1 MLILLLI
8 FKDLIIEILPYNINN
23 ITWIFQYIMLILFLR
38 ITQKIKIKYTKDFLI
53 EQKKNQ
59 KKIEDENK
67 LQDQSYDTQR
77 LLKEKGLSSVS
88 EIDFSEGVLTRVDI
102 VSDYTTDED
111 YSIILDN
118 YKSVYLSYIE
128 SVEEI
133 E

>member
-1 MLILLLI
+1 MIDY
-8 FKDLIIEILPYNINN
+8 KNN
-23 ITWIFQYIMLILFLR
+23 KKYIGK
-38 ITQKIKIKYTKDFLI
+38 KIKIKYTKDFLI

-67 LQDQSYDTQR
+67 LQDQSCDTQR

-88 EIDFSEGVLTRVDI
+88 EIDFSEGILTRVDI

>member
-1 MLILLLI
+1 MIDYKTI
-8 FKDLIIEILPYNINN
+8 KK
-23 ITWIFQYIMLILFLR
+23 YIGK
-38 ITQKIKIKYTKDFLI
+38 KIKIKYTKDFLI

-67 LQDQSYDTQR
+67 LQDQGYDTQR

-88 EIDFSEGVLTRVDI
+88 EIDFSEGILTRVDI

>member
-1 MLILLLI
+1 MIDYKTI
-8 FKDLIIEILPYNINN
+8 KK
-23 ITWIFQYIMLILFLR
+23 YIGK
-38 ITQKIKIKYTKDFLI
+38 KIKIKYTKDFLI

-67 LQDQSYDTQR
+67 LQDQSCDTQR

-88 EIDFSEGVLTRVDI
+88 EIDFSEGILTRVDI

-111 YSIILDN
+111 YFIILDN
-118 YKSVYLSYIE
+118 YKSVYLSYIK

>member
-1 MLILLLI
+1 MIDYKTI
-8 FKDLIIEILPYNINN
+8 KK
-23 ITWIFQYIMLILFLR
+23 YIGK
-38 ITQKIKIKYTKDFLI
+38 KIKIKYTKNFLI

-88 EIDFSEGVLTRVDI
+88 EIDFSEGILTRVDI

>member
-1 MLILLLI
+1 MIDY
-8 FKDLIIEILPYNINN
+8 KNN
-23 ITWIFQYIMLILFLR
+23 KKYIGK
-38 ITQKIKIKYTKDFLI
+38 KIKIKYTKDFLI

-88 EIDFSEGVLTRVDI
+88 EIDFSEGILTRVDT

>member
-1 MLILLLI
+1 MIDYKTI
-8 FKDLIIEILPYNINN
+8 KK
-23 ITWIFQYIMLILFLR
+23 YIGE
-38 ITQKIKIKYTKDFLI
+38 KIKIKYTKDFLI
-53 EQKKNQ
+53 EQKK
-59 KKIEDENK
+59 IEYENK

-88 EIDFSEGVLTRVDI
+88 EIDFSEGILTRVDI

>member
-1 MLILLLI
+1 MIDCKTI
-8 FKDLIIEILPYNINN
+8 KK
-23 ITWIFQYIMLILFLR
+23 YIGK
-38 ITQKIKIKYTKDFLI
+38 KIKIKYTKDFLI

-88 EIDFSEGVLTRVDI
+88 EIDFSEGILTRVDI

>member
-1 MLILLLI
+1 MIDYKTI
-8 FKDLIIEILPYNINN
+8 KK
-23 ITWIFQYIMLILFLR
+23 YIGK
-38 ITQKIKIKYTKDFLI
+38 KIKIKYTKDFLI
-53 EQKKNQ
+53 EQ

-88 EIDFSEGVLTRVDI
+88 EIDFSERILTRVDI
-102 VSDYTTDED
+102 VTDED

-118 YKSVYLSYIE
+118 CKSVYLSYIE

>member
-1 MLILLLI
+1 MIDY
-8 FKDLIIEILPYNINN
+8 KKNKKK
-23 ITWIFQYIMLILFLR
+23 YIGK
-38 ITQKIKIKYTKDFLI
+38 KIKIKYTKDFLI

-88 EIDFSEGVLTRVDI
+88 EIDFSEGILTRVDI

>member
-1 MLILLLI
+1 MIDYKTI
-8 FKDLIIEILPYNINN
+8 KK
-23 ITWIFQYIMLILFLR
+23 YIGK
-38 ITQKIKIKYTKDFLI
+38 KIKIKYTKDFLI

-67 LQDQSYDTQR
+67 LQDQSCDTQR

-88 EIDFSEGVLTRVDI
+88 EIDFSEGILTRVDI
-102 VSDYTTDED
+102 VSDYTTYED

>member
-1 MLILLLI
+1 MIDY
-8 FKDLIIEILPYNINN
+8 KNN
-23 ITWIFQYIMLILFLR
+23 KKYIGK
-38 ITQKIKIKYTKDFLI
+38 KIKIKYTKDFLI

-88 EIDFSEGVLTRVDI
+88 EIDFSEEILTRVDI

>member
-1 MLILLLI
+1 MIDYKTI
-8 FKDLIIEILPYNINN
+8 KK
-23 ITWIFQYIMLILFLR
+23 YIGE
-38 ITQKIKIKYTKDFLI
+38 KIKIKYTKDFLI
-53 EQKKNQ
+53 EQKK
-59 KKIEDENK
+59 IEYEKK

-88 EIDFSEGVLTRVDI
+88 EIDFSEGILTRVDI

-118 YKSVYLSYIE
+118 CKSVYLSYIE

>member
-1 MLILLLI
+1 MWYS
-8 FKDLIIEILPYNINN
+8 KII
-23 ITWIFQYIMLILFLR
+23 
-38 ITQKIKIKYTKDFLI
+38 
-53 EQKKNQ
+53 KK
-59 KKIEDENK
+59 
-67 LQDQSYDTQR
+67 
-77 LLKEKGLSSVS
+77 KGLSSVS
-88 EIDFSEGVLTRVDI
+88 EIDFSEGILTRVDI

>member
-1 MLILLLI
+1 MIDYKTI
-8 FKDLIIEILPYNINN
+8 KK
-23 ITWIFQYIMLILFLR
+23 YIGK
-38 ITQKIKIKYTKDFLI
+38 KIKIKYTKDFLI
-53 EQKKNQ
+53 EQKKNC
-59 KKIEDENK
+59 KKIEEENK

-88 EIDFSEGVLTRVDI
+88 EIDFSEGILTRVDI

-111 YSIILDN
+111 YFIILDN